1 LFLIHSIRFN
11 LIVLTV
17 AVRDGSQFADVRHD
31 DLIAE
36 LLPLET
42 LETMAQDLKAWNP
55 LPMPHTPRQHDK
67 GHLLHLQ

>member
-17 AVRDGSQFADVRHD
+17 AVRDGSQFEDVRHD

-36 LLPLET
+36 LLPLSFS
-42 LETMAQDLKAWNP
+42 P
-55 LPMPHTPRQHDK
+55 TPSGSTHPRNK
-67 GHLLHLQ
+67 LR